1 MRARVIQQMT
11 NHTGHEPT
19 EKDRAGMVV
28 LAKAFSI
35 RVPHGYALDDLAWRN
50 AHNHWSRS
58 S

>member
-1 MRARVIQQMT
+1 MT